1 MKKELDNSLLEQ
13 FPTLFGSMFRHEFE
27 CSSGWYNLIL
37 QMAKELVALPNGD
50 QIKVVQLK
58 EKFAQLTV
66 YTEPC
71 SEEITNI
78 LSKYYT
84 FSKYICEICGT
95 AREVKIRTNEHW
107 IRTLCPEC
115 DKKRAEDPKFGWH
128 EPPEEIVVPE

>member
-27 CSSGWYNLIL
+27 CSSGWYDLIV

-50 QIKVVQLK
+50 QIKVDQLK

-66 YTEPC
+66 YVDKSTPEI
-71 SEEITNI
+71 SEI
-78 LSKYYT
+78 LHKYYT

-115 DKKRAEDPKFGWH
+115 DKKRVADPKFGGH
-128 EPPEEIVVPE
+128 QPPTPEEL